1 MNEQPR
7 ESNVIDDDT
16 RTELAVLIEELNEN
30 AVLDL
35 VHRRLEAGDDP
46 MVIIAEAEAGMRLVG
61 KRHEQG
67 EYFIA
72 GLIMAGHIFGEV
84 MELTLPLVESRS
96 NGDVVGIVLIGTVQG
111 DIHDLGKSIVD
122 LLLQTGGFKVYDLGV
137 DVPPERFVAK
147 VLELRPDIVGLSGLL
162 TQAYDSMKETISL
175 LRIAT
180 SDWPKPLPIII
191 GGNQLDEQVRVY
203 VGADYW
209 TSEALDGVRI
219 CQRLMKER

>member
-1 MNEQPR
+1 MT
-7 ESNVIDDDT
+7 DDDT

-46 MVIIAEAEAGMRLVG
+46 LVIIAEAEAGMRLVG

-72 GLIMAGHIFGEV
+72 GLIMAGHIFSEV
-84 MELTLPLVESRS
+84 MELTLPLVEPRS
-96 NGDVVGIVLIGTVQG
+96 NGEVVGTVLVGTVQG
-111 DIHDLGKSIVD
+111 DIHDLGKSILG
-122 LLLQTGGFKVYDLGV
+122 LLLRTEGFKVYDLGV
-137 DVPPERFVAK
+137 DVPPERFLAK

-162 TQAYDSMKETISL
+162 TQAYDSMKKTISL

-180 SDWPKPLPIII
+180 TDWPKPLPIII

-209 TSEALDGVRI
+209 TNEALDGVRI
-219 CQRLMKER
+219 CQKLMKQS

>member
-1 MNEQPR
+1 
-7 ESNVIDDDT
+7 
-16 RTELAVLIEELNEN
+16 
-30 AVLDL
+30 
-35 VHRRLEAGDDP
+35 
-46 MVIIAEAEAGMRLVG
+46 
-61 KRHEQG
+61 
-67 EYFIA
+67 
-72 GLIMAGHIFGEV
+72 
-84 MELTLPLVESRS
+84 
-96 NGDVVGIVLIGTVQG
+96 
-111 DIHDLGKSIVD
+111 VD